1 LTRFAARRH
10 TFVDFSFGRLTFST
24 LGVVVDQTFL
34 PFRLTHG
41 RLADTTDE
49 ALPSHLSAWRED
61 ILELS
66 GDGTHFGYVHE
77 GAATLE
83 AASGTFTLRQGMYFA
98 VPSPCR
104 ISGSSQGVVI
114 TRVGYYGM
122 FTLGGPVEQRGR
134 LRYIDGCTDSL
145 LIAPQM
151 SGDPCLNALYFPAG
165 VSQTEHTH
173 PSARVGLVARGT
185 GLCRTPEAT
194 FPLIPG
200 LTFIIRAEG
209 RHSFITAEEEMV
221 VIAYHPDS
229 DYGPTHEAHPM
240 INRTVVGGVPASQI
254 ESIHTPRES

>member
-1 LTRFAARRH
+1 M
-10 TFVDFSFGRLTFST
+10 D
-24 LGVVVDQTFL
+24 DKIFL

-41 RLADTTDE
+41 RLAETTDE
-49 ALPSHLSAWRED
+49 ALPSRLSAWRGD
-61 ILELS
+61 ALELS
-66 GDGTHFGYVHE
+66 EDGTHFGYVHE

-83 AASGTFTLRQGMYFA
+83 TAGGDFTLREGMYFA
-98 VPSPCR
+98 APSRCR
-104 ISGSSQGVVI
+104 VGGSGQGVVV
-114 TRVGYYGM
+114 TRLGYYGM
-122 FTLGGPVEQRGR
+122 FTLGGPIEPRGR

-145 LIAPQM
+145 LIPPQM

-173 PSARVGLVARGT
+173 PSARAGLVVRGT

-194 FPLIPG
+194 YPLTPG

-209 RHSFITAEEEMV
+209 RHSFKTEGEEMV
-221 VIAYHPDS
+221 VVAYHPDS

-240 INRTVVGGVPASQI
+240 INRTVVRGVPASLI